1 MSGPAPIETVMAAAS
16 PGTER
21 TARSMHLF
29 FHIHVPARHRGGT
42 TNRAASPLTLP
53 ILAAENDNRGDFR
66 KETNPIVVV
75 EENYRSERAERFVDV
90 RILLDLRHLLGVLDD
105 PVLIDDDDCPGHH
118 ASERA
123 IGDLHAVIIAE
134 GGTENRARYDVL
146 DTLRCAE
153 APVGEGKVCRYAQ
166 DLRVLQARSAL
177 AELTSSEERRVGKAG
192 SPRGWSSYV
201 CSSGLDCPGHHAS
214 ERAIG
219 DLHAVIIAEGGTENR
234 ARYDVLD
241 TLRCAEAPVGE
252 GKVCRYAQDLRVL
265 QARSA
270 LVELTHAVRADARV
284 EGGED
289 VEHHP
294 LAAEVLETDLA
305 EFIINESEFR
315 CLAPYCGKL
324 PHRVDRIS
332 IERNLCHKRFLPHS
346 NVCWVTPLRVS
357 LTPAAATPI
366 SFPFMPTRCVE
377 TRSSHDAS
385 YRERRLHPGA
395 QGP

>member
-21 TARSMHLF
+21 TARSMHLY
-29 FHIHVPARHRGGT
+29 FHIHVPARYRGGT
-42 TNRAASPLTLP
+42 TNRAASPLALL
-53 ILAAENDNRGDFR
+53 ILAAENDNRAGFR

-177 AELTSSEERRVGKAG
+177 
-192 SPRGWSSYV
+192 
-201 CSSGLDCPGHHAS
+201 
-214 ERAIG
+214 
-219 DLHAVIIAEGGTENR
+219 
-234 ARYDVLD
+234 
-241 TLRCAEAPVGE
+241 
-252 GKVCRYAQDLRVL
+252 
-265 QARSA
+265 
-270 LVELTHAVRADARV
+270 VELTHAVRADARV

-294 LAAEVLETDLA
+294 LTAEVLETDLA
-305 EFIINESEFR
+305 EFRINESESR
-315 CLAPYCGKL
+315 RLAPYCGKL

-357 LTPAAATPI
+357 RTPAAAT
-366 SFPFMPTRCVE
+366 
-377 TRSSHDAS
+377 DAP
-385 YRERRLHPGA
+385 RIRPDHGRGHPGSPGIVHLPDVPKLA
-395 QGP
+395 PITCGAAGRVLPGAPRPRQAGVQF